1 MYLHKIIYMND
12 LMNTILA
19 CWIGFTDIKASKDN
33 SDIGLGPI
41 AQAVASREYDEIC
54 LISDLQSGDT
64 ESYAQ
69 WIKIKTKSP
78 IKVYQEKLSGPTVF
92 SEIYESAVRVV
103 EDIKKR
109 HKEDIN
115 LTFHISPGTPH
126 MAAVWIILS
135 KTRFP
140 AEIIESSL
148 KHGVRTASIPFDIS
162 ADFIPDLLRK
172 SDRNLERIAAGFS
185 SDAQEF
191 SDIIHRSDT
200 MTRVVVKARRIA
212 PRSIPVLIEGESGT
226 GKELFARAIH
236 KASPRKEKPFVAI
249 NCGAIPVELV
259 ESEFFGHEKG
269 AFTGA
274 SSSRIG
280 HFEAAH
286 EGTVFLDEIGE
297 LPKDMQVKLLRIL
310 QEGEVKKIGTTITR
324 KVDVRVIA
332 ATNRNLIEEVAAG
345 SFRND
350 LFYRLAVAVI
360 KLPPLRERQGDISL
374 LIDQFLS
381 RINQEGV
388 NEPGYRHKKI
398 SASAKNIMLQHAWP
412 GNVREL
418 QNTLTRAAVWSL
430 DEVLDDEDIREA
442 LLQVPE
448 RGHGVEN
455 ILNRSIEQGLDLPQ
469 VIKTVAVHYLE
480 RGLSECHGN
489 KTQAAKKLG
498 LTSYQTLS
506 NWLKK
511 YGLE

>member
-1 MYLHKIIYMND
+1 MNHF
-12 LMNTILA
+12 MNTILA

-41 AQAVASREYDEIC
+41 AQAVTSRKYDEIC
-54 LISDLQSGDT
+54 LLSDLQPEDT
-64 ESYAQ
+64 ESYIL
-69 WIKIKTKSP
+69 WIKTQTDTP
-78 IKVYQEKLSGPTVF
+78 IKVYPESLSGPTVF
-92 SEIYESAVRVV
+92 SEIYESTVRVV

-109 HKEDIN
+109 HNGDIN

-172 SDRNLERIAAGFS
+172 SDRNLERIAAGLSFE
-185 SDAQEF
+185 APEF
-191 SDIIHRSDT
+191 SDIIHRSET
-200 MTRVVVKARRIA
+200 MKRVVIKARRIA

-236 KASPRKEKPFVAI
+236 KASPRREKPFVAI
-249 NCGAIPVELV
+249 NCGAIPAELV

-269 AFTGA
+269 SFTGA

-280 HFEAAH
+280 YFEAAH

-310 QEGEVKKIGTTITR
+310 QEGEVKKIGTSRAR

-360 KLPPLRERQGDISL
+360 KLPALRERQGDISL
-374 LIDQFLS
+374 LIDRFLS
-381 RINQEGV
+381 RVNQEGV

-398 SASAKNIMLQHAWP
+398 SASAKNIMLEHTWP

-442 LLQVPE
+442 LLHIPE
-448 RGHGVEN
+448 RKSEVEN
-455 ILNRSIEQGLDLPQ
+455 VLNRTIEQGLDLPQ
-469 VIKTVAVHYLE
+469 IIKTVAVHYLE
-480 RGLSECHGN
+480 RGLSDCHGN